1 MTSPTQHGYRTG
13 SRAFAALAAVA
24 LPLAALGWSQPA
36 EARIKCVNGNQVVN
50 GSLIATPYC
59 QDELVAVVARQR
71 GWKVSASEIRNNP
84 NLKRNV
90 CQHVGR
96 DNRIYI
102 ACIDANSV
110 GRGRF

>member
-1 MTSPTQHGYRTG
+1 MARIYGMTVNPAPVPLAV
-13 SRAFAALAAVA
+13 AFAAAAMLGLGAGPAVA
-24 LPLAALGWSQPA
+24 K
-36 EARIKCVNGNQVVN
+36 IKCVNGNQLVS

-59 QDELVAVVARQR
+59 QDELVAQVAREY
-71 GWKVSASEIRNNP
+71 GMKVSAGAIRNNP

-96 DNRIYI
+96 DNRIHI

-110 GRGRF
+110 GRRGF

>member
-1 MTSPTQHGYRTG
+1 MLSRSPAPIRIRTAP
-13 SRAFAALAAVA
+13 SLAAV
-24 LPLAALGWSQPA
+24 LAALSVPLLGAGPA
-36 EARIKCVNGNQVVN
+36 EAKIRCVDGNQIVN

-59 QDELVAVVARQR
+59 QDALVAQVAQER
-71 GWKVSASEIRNNP
+71 GMKVSAAAIRNNP

-110 GRGRF
+110 GRRPF